1 MARALLPALRHLAV
15 VAALVVDHR
24 PAAVLQ
30 VMEVKAVQEVQ
41 AMEEVEAVQE
51 VQAMEE
57 AEAVLEVEAM
67 EEAEAVQEVV
77 AMEEAKAVQA
87 VEAVALSPSPS
98 QSPSAPMAQSP
109 PRPAPQASP
118 AHLQV
123 DSLTATT
130 ATPQSP
136 AQAAR
141 SVPSQDRLF
150 TTPSPALRLAQH
162 SPLALPTQAE
172 MVQPTQAELVLP
184 SQALANQ
191 FLLQAASSLL
201 TPSQAQE
208 HLSPA
213 LGLPA
218 EADRLT
224 PAVPASQS
232 LRLAASSQATPSL
245 TPVPVSSLPV
255 PARPILPVQGLR
267 LQALVSPLAVLESQ
281 SQFLVPAR
289 PTRQVPALLQSTQVE
304 LLLHTSTQAELLLPT
319 QAELLLH
326 TQAVPVS
333 QLFRAQ
339 ARHIHPAPDHLPAQL
354 AALTSTHQRQPR
366 SATPAAQLHT
376 PRAPA
381 QALRPSPAAQPTSEE
396 VAVSTHARG
405 FRMSKFPRS
414 MLSNSG

>member
-24 PAAVLQ
+24 PAAALQ
-30 VMEVKAVQEVQ
+30 VMEMVAVE
-41 AMEEVEAVQE
+41 E

-67 EEAEAVQEVV
+67 EEAEAAQEVV
-77 AMEEAKAVQA
+77 AMEKAEAVQE
-87 VEAVALSPSPS
+87 VEAVALLPSLS

-123 DSLTATT
+123 DPLKATT

-150 TTPSPALRLAQH
+150 TTPSPTLRLAQR
-162 SPLALPTQAE
+162 SPPALPTQAE
-172 MVQPTQAELVLP
+172 LVQPTQAELVLP
-184 SQALANQ
+184 SQ
-191 FLLQAASSLL
+191 
-201 TPSQAQE
+201 
-208 HLSPA
+208 
-213 LGLPA
+213 
-218 EADRLT
+218 
-224 PAVPASQS
+224 VPASQS

-245 TPVPVSSLPV
+245 TPVPASSLPV
-255 PARPILPVQGLR
+255 PASPSLSLVPARSILPVQGLR

-289 PTRQVPALLQSTQVE
+289 PTCQVPALLQSTQAE
-304 LLLHTSTQAELLLPT
+304 LLLPTQAELLLPTQAELLLPT

-326 TQAVPVS
+326 TQAELAS
-333 QLFRAQ
+333 QLFR
-339 ARHIHPAPDHLPAQL
+339 APDHLPAQL
-354 AALTSTHQRQPR
+354 AALAPTHQRQPR

-381 QALRPSPAAQPTSEE
+381 QALRPSPAEQPTSEE
-396 VAVSTHARG
+396 VAVSTHAPG
-405 FRMSKFPRS
+405 FRMLKLPRS

>member
-24 PAAVLQ
+24 PAAALQ
-30 VMEVKAVQEVQ
+30 VMEMVAVE
-41 AMEEVEAVQE
+41 E

-67 EEAEAVQEVV
+67 EEAEAAQEVV
-77 AMEEAKAVQA
+77 AMEKAEAVQE
-87 VEAVALSPSPS
+87 VEAVALLPSLS

-123 DSLTATT
+123 DPLKATT

-150 TTPSPALRLAQH
+150 TTPSPTLRLAQR
-162 SPLALPTQAE
+162 SPPALPTQAE
-172 MVQPTQAELVLP
+172 LVQPTQAELVLP
-184 SQALANQ
+184 SQ
-191 FLLQAASSLL
+191 
-201 TPSQAQE
+201 
-208 HLSPA
+208 
-213 LGLPA
+213 
-218 EADRLT
+218 
-224 PAVPASQS
+224 VPASQS

-245 TPVPVSSLPV
+245 TPVPASSLPV
-255 PARPILPVQGLR
+255 PASPSLSLVPARSILPVQGLR

-289 PTRQVPALLQSTQVE
+289 PTCQVPALLQ
-304 LLLHTSTQAELLLPT
+304 STQAELLLPT

-326 TQAVPVS
+326 TQAELAS

-354 AALTSTHQRQPR
+354 AALTPTHQRQPR

-396 VAVSTHARG
+396 VAVSTHAPG